1 MSQQSV
7 EQAPSDDKPTV
18 SAVDVTV
25 KDYKVNF
32 LGPKSR
38 TKTMDTIDLLKDKQ
52 IVAQNSASL
61 GSKVK
66 SLGGLFRRKSRSR
79 A

>member
-1 MSQQSV
+1 MSRYSIDR
-7 EQAPSDDKPTV
+7 APPDDKPASST
-18 SAVDVTV
+18 ADVMG

-32 LGPKSR
+32 LGPPLR
-38 TKTMDTIDLLKDKQ
+38 TETMDTIDLLEDKQ